1 VHLAVIVD
9 GHDPHHGN
17 RSRVAGQQHRS
28 ELHRR
33 EIACVGGDRPA
44 LAGRRPERSG
54 RRRGRS
60 SRPGERQA
68 GRESSSAVSSTISQ
82 QARHERTGLAIVLH
96 DLGARDAPVIV
107 PYDHQGSDIEHGAL
121 NGPALA
127 RIRWSST
134 ARLRST
140 VTWRAGLL
148 PSHAE
153 EARPPHGLDVV
164 EGISGQDLQ
173 VTLVPDGRSVRAAT
187 RANTGSSVSPVT
199 TIAP

>member
-1 VHLAVIVD
+1 M
-9 GHDPHHGN
+9 
-17 RSRVAGQQHRS
+17 
-28 ELHRR
+28 
-33 EIACVGGDRPA
+33 
-44 LAGRRPERSG
+44 
-54 RRRGRS
+54 
-60 SRPGERQA
+60 
-68 GRESSSAVSSTISQ
+68 
-82 QARHERTGLAIVLH
+82 LH
-96 DLGARDAPVIV
+96 DLGAHDAPVIV

-173 VTLVPDGRSVRAAT
+173 VHLGARWALGESCHAREHRVLGVASDDDRAL
-187 RANTGSSVSPVT
+187 AN
-199 TIAP
+199 